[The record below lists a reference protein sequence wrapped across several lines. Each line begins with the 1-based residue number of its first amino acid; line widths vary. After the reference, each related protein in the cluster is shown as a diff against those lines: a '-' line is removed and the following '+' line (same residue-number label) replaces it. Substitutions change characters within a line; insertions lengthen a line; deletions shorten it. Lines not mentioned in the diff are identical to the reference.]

1 MLKIN
6 LVIHQQFGRIGL
18 NIKKADYGLHI
29 NKADLEV
36 KQIPAEINLEQSKAN
51 LEIDYKPFL
60 ESLGFGGIE
69 YLLHT
74 QRQEAQQEFYQNL
87 AQTISEGNNLGAI
100 EKDISV
106 GKVAGEA
113 TAPQEREIMIV
124 PLSPAVINFETS
136 PLKWDVEQG
145 GVEVAAEMGNISLE
159 NFVFPLVQVFWE
171 QEPYLKIEAVGQVID
186 YQK

>member
-18 NIKKADYGLHI
+18 NIKKVDYDLHI
-29 NKADLEV
+29 NKANLEV
-36 KQIPAEINLEQSKAN
+36 KQVSARINLEQPKAN
-51 LEIDYKPFL
+51 LEIDYTPFL

-69 YLLHT
+69 HFMRT
-74 QRQEAQQEFYQNL
+74 KSQEALQGYYSNL
-87 AQTISEGNNLGAI
+87 EQTISEGKALGTI

-106 GKVAGEA
+106 GEIAGQA
-113 TAPQEREIMIV
+113 STPQEKELQIV
-124 PLSPAVINFETS
+124 PLSPVAINFESS
-136 PLKWDVEQG
+136 PLIWDVEQG
-145 GVEVAAEMGNISLE
+145 GVEAEAQMGNIKLTD
-159 NFVFPLVQVFWE
+159 FAFPAVQVYWE